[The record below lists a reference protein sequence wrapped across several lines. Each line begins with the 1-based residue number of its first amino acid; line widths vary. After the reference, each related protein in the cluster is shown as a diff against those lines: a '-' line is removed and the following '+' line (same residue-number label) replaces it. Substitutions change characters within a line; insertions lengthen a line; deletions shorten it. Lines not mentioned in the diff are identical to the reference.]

1 MSKKMCPNR
10 RNFLKITAAGA
21 AGFALTSNVEK
32 IFAATA
38 RTAAGIAPLNQ
49 WPGRVVIN
57 FNKNAPTGNV
67 DPTAAQ
73 ITIIKGMVDAS
84 IQLLTGQ
91 TTVGAAWKAVFPASL
106 SLTSLIAIK
115 VPVGINA
122 MRSAPH
128 WSSVQ
133 AITEGLQQMDFNGTK
148 FPAGNIT
155 IFDATGSNALSA
167 TGFTATNF
175 PGITL
180 VKPTTFTAYTDAAED
195 NTTPTGVKM
204 PYVAPLN
211 AANFLINVFSPRGH
225 STYVESFTLGF
236 KNHYGTYNAPSL
248 PHANPAASQILRNIN
263 CMGAVYTKNV
273 LSVCSGIYGCLEGNG
288 PSHAPDDYSKYSQ
301 YMDASSTNTNP
312 TTIIMGTDP
321 VSVEMQAV
329 KMMRIQGLTAGTG
342 GTSGQYTTAAMP
354 NFLKAA
360 GGVVV
365 TGTNWPPDPANPNT
379 MDKIGI
385 IDESQMTIRRIING
399 VTVSVR
405 ENGSLPSRN
414 AGAYVTASQIRGSN
428 STFIEFALPEGHAGK
443 EANLEIV
450 DLKGKLVT
458 RMTHRVG
465 GIVNHLSWNETDMGG
480 NYVGRGT
487 YIVHLVSGTV
497 NVSSKFSITQ

>member
-1 MSKKMCPNR
+1 MSKKMCPDR
-10 RNFLKITAAGA
+10 RNFLKMSAAA
-21 AGFALTSNVEK
+21 ATGIALTSNVGK
-32 IFAATA
+32 IFAATS
-38 RTAAGIAPLNQ
+38 RTAAGTAPLNQ
-49 WPGRVVIN
+49 WRGRVVIN

-67 DPTAAQ
+67 DPTTPQ
-73 ITIIKGMVDAS
+73 ITIIKTMVDDS
-84 IQLLTGQ
+84 IKLLTGQ

-106 SLTSLIAIK
+106 GLTSLIAIK
-115 VPVGINA
+115 VPIGINA

-133 AITEGLQQMDFNGTK
+133 AITEGLQLMDFGGTK
-148 FPAGNIT
+148 FPAANIT

-167 TGFTATNF
+167 AGFTAANF
-175 PGITL
+175 PNITL

-288 PSHAPDDYSKYSQ
+288 PSHAPDDYSKYSKF
-301 YMDASSTNTNP
+301 MDATSTNTNP

-342 GTSGQYTTAAMP
+342 GTSGLYTVAAMP

-365 TGTNWPPDPANPNT
+365 AGANWPPNPTLPNA
-379 MDKIGI
+379 MDNIGE
-385 IDESQMTIRRIING
+385 IDEANMTIRRIING
-399 VTVSVR
+399 TVVAVKEQGR
-405 ENGSLPSRN
+405 PGVN
-414 AGAYVTASQIRGSN
+414 AGTFVSASQLKGHG
-428 STFIEFALPEGHAGK
+428 STFIEFALPASHAGST
-443 EANLEIV
+443 ASIEIYN
-450 DLKGKLVT
+450 LKGTQVT
-458 RMTHRVG
+458 TLTHRVG
-465 GIVNHLSWNETDMGG
+465 GVLNHLSWNETNASGSHVG
-480 NYVGRGT
+480 NGA
-487 YIVHLVSGTV
+487 YIARLVSEGV
-497 NVSSKFSITQ
+497 DVSSKFSIAR